1 MDRDQD
7 FVLEVSVSDFRR
19 SRIAS
24 VSSEE
29 PASGTVRFAIEHL
42 ALSANN
48 LTYAALGDALGYWR
62 LYPADE
68 GWGRIPAWGCARV
81 VESNQPDFVSGERYF
96 GLLPMASA
104 VTMRPSRTRADFR
117 EESPHR
123 ASLNPVY
130 NRYARVGG
138 QSEAELEDNSL
149 FRPLFIASFTVD
161 AYLTEADFFGAEAL
175 VIVSASAKAALGLGV
190 LARGKRPVIALTSG
204 SNAGFVAS
212 TGVYRDVIPYDGL
225 EALGDV
231 PSAVVVDF
239 SGNAGLQQRIAQTL
253 GSRLLRFIGVG
264 ATHGTLNPVDEPLS
278 GMAPSEFFFAPTQ
291 VQKLVA
297 DWGPAGFER
306 RLAAALGE
314 FVEVSRPWFVK
325 RHADGPSA
333 LLDAYERLVDRRI
346 GPDELVIARP
356 NGKAEI

>member
-7 FVLEVSVSDFRR
+7 FVLEVSLADFRR

-81 VESNQPDFVSGERYF
+81 VESNRPDFVSGERYF

-138 QSEAELEDNSL
+138 QSDAELEDNSL

-175 VIVSASAKAALGLGV
+175 VIVSASAKAALGLAV

-253 GSRLLRFIGVG
+253 GSRLRAFHRRWRNPWDARSRRRAAFGHGAERILLRADAG
-264 ATHGTLNPVDEPLS
+264 AEARCGLGS
-278 GMAPSEFFFAPTQ
+278 
-291 VQKLVA
+291 
-297 DWGPAGFER
+297 R
-306 RLAAALGE
+306 RLRTAACGGAWGIRRGLPA
-314 FVEVSRPWFVK
+314 VVRQTPCRRPV
-325 RHADGPSA
+325 RS
-333 LLDAYERLVDRRI
+333 DRR
-346 GPDELVIARP
+346 L
-356 NGKAEI
+356 